1 MGEVVNGIGQQV
13 EIATDFE
20 VPDHGSQAGL
30 CSRLGQTVAS
40 IERGSSGVFAGG
52 LARVLLLAVE
62 EHLLQCQ
69 EGQEASDDPQPQL
82 LLSLQTLPFTTCRGS
97 TGLVLQV

>member
-1 MGEVVNGIGQQV
+1 MRGEKGR
-13 EIATDFE
+13 FE

-52 LARVLLLAVE
+52 LAGVLLAVE
-62 EHLLQCQ
+62 EHLLQRQ
-69 EGQEASDDPQPQL
+69 EGQEASDDP
-82 LLSLQTLPFTTCRGS
+82 
-97 TGLVLQV
+97 